1 MKNNFWVW
9 AIVLVVLV
17 IGVGM
22 SAKGILSKVFS
33 NKYDELFTKWGK
45 VLGLDPRHLK
55 AVAATES
62 RVGLDTRYEPIG
74 KTQGIMHVTI
84 IAAREVM
91 PTLTQAQFDNL
102 LNTPELDIELGS
114 KFFKKKWD
122 DFKQY
127 SPEKRLEYAIKA
139 YNGGTGRMNQILAGQ
154 SSPVINSAKN
164 NMQIHWDRY
173 TKNLKTIGVA

>member
-9 AIVLVVLV
+9 AIVIVVLI

-22 SAKGILSKVFS
+22 TTKNIFSKIFS
-33 NKYDELFTKWGK
+33 NKYDELFTKWGNT
-45 VLGLDPRHLK
+45 LGVDPRYLK

-74 KTQGIMHVTI
+74 KTQGIMHITI
-84 IAAREVM
+84 GAAREVM
-91 PTLTQAQFDNL
+91 PSLTQSQFDNL
-102 LNTPELDIELGS
+102 INTPELDIELGS

-127 SPEKRLEYAIKA
+127 SAEKRLEYAIKA

-154 SSPVINSAKN
+154 TSPIIENAKS
-164 NMQIHWDRY
+164 NMQTHWDRY
-173 TKNLKTIGVA
+173 SKNLKTIGVA